1 MTLILLIEDDE
12 ISRIY
17 LTEALKDP
25 DTSIIACEDFA
36 DAVAFCNGNI
46 FDLIVSDI
54 QLGDGSLFDMFS
66 NLPASVPIL
75 ATSADLNADARN
87 RLKQI
92 GIYNHLAKPAS
103 VDEIKKAV
111 KRILSLDSIAD
122 HTPLWNETLALK
134 TLGGNTE
141 AHKRLKDLFKSELP
155 AMAEQI
161 KHALD
166 AGETDKVHDVL
177 HKLKASCGFLGATR
191 LLHFCHALD
200 SDPSSKLYESFDQAL
215 KDTLVTL

>member
-1 MTLILLIEDDE
+1 MTFILLIEDDE

-25 DTSIIACEDFA
+25 DTSIFACENFA
-36 DAVAFCNGNI
+36 DAVAFCNGNN

-54 QLGDGSLFDMFS
+54 QLGDGSLFEMFS
-66 NLPASVPIL
+66 NLPENVPIL
-75 ATSADLNADARN
+75 ATSADLNADTRK

-92 GIYNHLAKPAS
+92 GIENHLAKPAS
-103 VDEIKKAV
+103 VDEIQKAV
-111 KRILSLDSIAD
+111 KRILSLESIAD
-122 HTPLWNETLALK
+122 QTPLWNETHALK
-134 TLGGNTE
+134 TLGGNSE
-141 AHKRLKDLFKSELP
+141 ALKRLKDLFKSELP

-166 AGETDKVHDVL
+166 EGETDKVHDIL

-191 LLHFCHALD
+191 LLQWCHALD
-200 SDPSSKLYESFDQAL
+200 SDPSQKHYESFDQAL

>member
-17 LTEALKDP
+17 LSEALAGP
-25 DTSIIACEDFA
+25 DTTVIACEGFA
-36 DAVAFCNGNI
+36 NAIAFCNGTT

-54 QLGDGSLFDMFS
+54 QLGDGSLFEMFA
-66 NLPASVPIL
+66 NLPADIPVI
-75 ATSADLNADARN
+75 ATSADLNADTRS

-92 GIYNHLAKPAS
+92 GIDNQLAKPAS
-103 VDEIKKAV
+103 VEEIQNAV
-111 KRILSLDSIAD
+111 IRALQPAS
-122 HTPLWNETLALK
+122 HTDQSPLWNETHALK
-134 TLGGNTE
+134 ALGGNSE
-141 AHKRLKDLFKSELP
+141 SLKRLKELFKSELP

-161 KHALD
+161 KHALA
-166 AGETDKVHDVL
+166 AGDTERVHGLL

-191 LLHFCHALD
+191 LLQCCHALD
-200 SDPSSKLYESFDQAL
+200 SDPSKKHHDLFDQAL